1 MIIGDDINITN
12 SDKKIA
18 IFILH
23 LNIQRI
29 DSGKQMRKL
38 ENYQYRKKN
47 LENCLGDFT
56 SKSTQVDI
64 IKLYFS
70 YSKRIKKPRLIIE
83 KFLNENEK
91 RKSQIHHL

>member
-12 SDKKIA
+12 SDKKVA

-38 ENYQYRKKN
+38 ENYQFRKKT
-47 LENCLGDFT
+47 LKIVWVTLIA
-56 SKSTQVDI
+56 SPL
-64 IKLYFS
+64 KLTLLS
-70 YSKRIKKPRLIIE
+70 YIFLIPKE
-83 KFLNENEK
+83 
-91 RKSQIHHL
+91 